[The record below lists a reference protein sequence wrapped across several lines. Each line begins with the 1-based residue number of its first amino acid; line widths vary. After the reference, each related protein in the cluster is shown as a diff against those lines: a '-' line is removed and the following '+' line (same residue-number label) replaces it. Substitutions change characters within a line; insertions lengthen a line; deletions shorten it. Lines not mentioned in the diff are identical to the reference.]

1 MSRYRALPSE
11 RQKWFAGVRLAAPFL
26 LLLSGCTIGKS
37 SDKLRAGALPPSYD
51 TDLQPEGQIPR
62 NAICWRHLVT
72 DDIARSV
79 TQALAHSDDVAVASA
94 RLDQAE
100 GLLRQRL
107 QQNRPGLE
115 TTAGTSINRTT
126 TGATAAGALLE
137 RLYPEISKDIGIPN
151 TASYPLYETRLTM
164 TEFEV
169 DLWGKLRNLTAAA
182 RNRVLAEAWNRKAIE
197 LALLREL
204 IGLHVRLAEISA
216 QREATLTLRS
226 LTAEQSR
233 ISEQRE
239 RIGLENGVEV
249 FTREDRLHTLD
260 STLAQL
266 SLEEATLRHALD
278 ALSGGTA
285 STAIQPNFAQFAGAY
300 RLDAGLP
307 STLLLQRPDI
317 LSAEYRVRAAQGD
330 VGAARA
336 MLFPT
341 IRLTG
346 LFGFASTELDSLF
359 SGNAMLATAGGVLD
373 LPIFDLAKRRANV
386 RLNQAKAAEAFA
398 LYRKA
403 VRGAFRDVSDALA
416 ARRWYDTQL
425 QAGDRRIGAL
435 AQVERLSRTREAAG
449 LDDGRAT
456 IAAKQDLIAAQAQ
469 QSALRAR
476 EIETSLQV
484 YVSVGGPIQCS

>member
-1 MSRYRALPSE
+1 M
-11 RQKWFAGVRLAAPFL
+11 RLAAPIL
-26 LLLSGCTIGKS
+26 LLIGGCTTGKS
-37 SDKLRAGALPPSYD
+37 RDGPPASALPPSYD
-51 TDLQPEGQIPR
+51 TSLQPEGAIPR
-62 NAICWRHLVT
+62 DGICWRHLVT

-79 TQALAHSDDVAVASA
+79 TQALAQSDDIAVASA

-100 GLLRQRL
+100 VLLRQRL
-107 QQNRPGLE
+107 QQNRPGVE

-137 RLYPEISKDIGIPN
+137 RLFPEISKDIGIPN

-169 DLWGKLRNLTAAA
+169 DLWGKLRNLSAAA
-182 RNRVLAEAWNRKAIE
+182 RNRVLAETWNRKAIE

-204 IGLHVRLAEISA
+204 IGLYVRLADINA
-216 QREATLTLRS
+216 QREATRTLRS
-226 LTAEQSR
+226 LTAEQSL

-239 RIGLENGVEV
+239 RMGLESAIDV

-278 ALSGGTA
+278 ALSGGA
-285 STAIQPNFAQFAGAY
+285 PPTAIQPNFAQFTGAY

-307 STLLLQRPDI
+307 SRLLLERPDI
-317 LSAEYRVRAAQGD
+317 RAAEYRLRAVQGD

-336 MLFPT
+336 MLFPS

-346 LFGFASTELDSLF
+346 LLGFASTELDSLF
-359 SGNAMLATAGGVLD
+359 SNNAMVATAGGILD
-373 LPIFDLAKRRANV
+373 LPIFDLARRRANV
-386 RLNQAKAAEAFA
+386 RLNQARAEEAVA

-403 VRGAFRDVSDALA
+403 VRGALQDVSDALA
-416 ARRWYDTQL
+416 ARRWYETQV
-425 QAGDRRIGAL
+425 QASDRRIGAL
-435 AQVERLSRTREAAG
+435 AQVERLARIREAAG
-449 LDDGRAT
+449 LNDGLAT
-456 IAAKQDLIAAQAQ
+456 IAAKQDVIAAQAR